1 MSYKSFIC
9 PECKAEI
16 MLDESRDFGF
26 CSECGT
32 KIPIEHSSEGTSY
45 TYGEAEANAQNNA
58 SKTVESKTCDTSQCK
73 SSEDNSVTGIFLR
86 SVKFWK

>member
-9 PECKAEI
+9 PKCNTEV

-32 KIPIEHSSEGTSY
+32 KITIEHRPDSSY
-45 TYGEAEANAQNNA
+45 TYGEAENNAQNN
-58 SKTVESKTCDTSQCK
+58 SCNNTWR
-73 SSEDNSVTGIFLR
+73 SSNPSNGPPEDNSMKGMFLR

>member
-1 MSYKSFIC
+1 
-9 PECKAEI
+9 

-32 KIPIEHSSEGTSY
+32 KITIEHGSDSSY
-45 TYGEAEANAQNNA
+45 TYGEADKNAQNN
-58 SKTVESKTCDTSQCK
+58 SGNDTWRS
-73 SSEDNSVTGIFLR
+73 SGPSNGPSEDNSMKGMFLR

>member
-32 KIPIEHSSEGTSY
+32 KIPIEHRSEGASY
-45 TYGEAEANAQNNA
+45 TYGEAEANAQQNA
-58 SKTVESKTCDTSQCK
+58 SKTVESKTCNSSECK